1 VRKVAILM
9 KARDPRIG
17 LFLLSLVFCST
28 ILPVGWSMERVD
40 QSLYKDL
47 LAKYVKKG
55 VVDYGGFRQEEEKL
69 DQYLKVLEKTET
81 TRLTAKQQLAF
92 YINAYNA
99 WTIKL
104 ILSAYPGV
112 ASIWDLGSRIFKW
125 KSPFRKEIVR
135 IEGKTMSLDDLEHGI
150 IRPRFKDPRIHFAV
164 NCASKSCPPLL
175 SEPYRGSVLD
185 RQLNQSVRAFLN
197 DPERNRLEGETLYV
211 SKIFK
216 WFAEDFNDDVVAFF
230 LQYADEELK
239 QRLRAGKDGLKVK
252 YLDYDWGLNGT

>member
-1 VRKVAILM
+1 M
-9 KARDPRIG
+9 KARGPRIG
-17 LFLLSLVFCST
+17 LFLFSLVFCST
-28 ILPVGWSMERVD
+28 IPPVGWSMEGVD

-47 LAKYVKKG
+47 LAKYVKEG
-55 VVDYGGFRQEEEKL
+55 VVDYRGFKEEEEKL
-69 DQYLKVLEKTET
+69 DQYLKVLEKTDT

-112 ASIWDLGSRIFKW
+112 ESIWDLGSRIFKW

-175 SEPYRGSVLD
+175 SEPYRGSGLD

-197 DPERNRLEGETLYV
+197 DPKENRLEGETLHV

-216 WFAEDFNDDVVAFF
+216 WFAEDFNDGVVGFF
-230 LQYADEELK
+230 LEYAEGTFKERI
-239 QRLRAGKDGLKVK
+239 QASRERLKVK

>member
-1 VRKVAILM
+1 M
-9 KARDPRIG
+9 KARGPYRA
-17 LFLLSLVFCST
+17 LFFLSLAFCVMMP
-28 ILPVGWSMERVD
+28 PVGWSMDEVD
-40 QSLYKDL
+40 HSLYRDL
-47 LAKYVKKG
+47 LNKHVKEG
-55 VVDYGGFRQEEEKL
+55 VVDYRGFKKEEEDL
-69 DQYLKVLEKTET
+69 DQYLKVLEKTDT
-81 TRLTAKQQLAF
+81 TKLTAKQQLAF

-112 ASIWDLGSRIFKW
+112 ESIWDLGSRIFKW

-164 NCASKSCPPLL
+164 NCASKSCPPLV
-175 SEPYRGSVLD
+175 SEPYRGSILD
-185 RQLNQSVRAFLN
+185 RQLNQSVRSFLN
-197 DPERNRLEGETLYV
+197 DPERNRLEGKTLYV

-216 WFAEDFNDDVVAFF
+216 WFAEDFNDDVVTFF
-230 LQYADEELK
+230 LRYADEELK
-239 QRLRAGKDGLKVK
+239 QRLQAGKDGLKVK